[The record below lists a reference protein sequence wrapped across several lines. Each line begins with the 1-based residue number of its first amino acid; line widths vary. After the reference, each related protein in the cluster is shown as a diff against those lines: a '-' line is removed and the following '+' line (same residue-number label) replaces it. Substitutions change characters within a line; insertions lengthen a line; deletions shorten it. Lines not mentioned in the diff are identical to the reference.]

1 MAATRKRP
9 PLADQADKEPSWR
22 HELFAGWL
30 EAQTGYEADVKSVQ
44 LATTL
49 LKEFRASPEF
59 QAATEADSA
68 EREQK
73 AADKAQRVLEK
84 KISRAARLKAEYEAA
99 VEAAGGVDEIPAPA
113 KKAAAKKA
121 PAKKAAPVKAAPPKP
136 PTKPAPPAAASS
148 DDGMGGE
155 DDF

>member
-22 HELFAGWL
+22 HELFAEWL

-113 KKAAAKKA
+113 KKTATRKSPAKA
-121 PAKKAAPVKAAPPKP
+121 PAKAAPPKP
-136 PTKPAPPAAASS
+136 PTKPAPPAAAS
-148 DDGMGGE
+148 DGMGASDE